1 MFYWTAF
8 HHRFLTPTWYQT
20 SMAMITATRIKDIK
34 LRYRFHERNSSRSRL
49 QDSGSD
55 ASICCCSWIWFFL
68 RSTAHSCGEARP
80 LAIIDGC
87 TVDGGLGGA
96 DSAGCCCRL
105 QNRMYLHKFVVALFS
120 SMQNAPIH
128 QHGKNRK
135 PNRNK
140 SDWVW
145 NTGGEGSGDAMPGDA
160 SKTLFREWGYCE
172 TNPVTVNIDEVV
184 ERVTEEMVG
193 NARRKSDNVLLVVLV
208 VGGQDVGW
216 DPSSSTSM
224 FIACFLCWCAV
235 SGYVRRRHDSCR
247 INIRLLNAD
256 HRRLICCGCCCC
268 CCSPRSICNM
278 QSKKEVRRKE
288 KEWKWLYIFFLLLFF
303 PCNRFHF
310 GSNTFFLSHRIPTIN
325 STFLFILCAFCLFP
339 PYINELVS
347 QQTWRQRWKIVRF
360 NLLIVPYWWFSLAAH
375 RLWIRFWQWD
385 IIYLF
390 SLQWGIDI
398 LFDLRSQGVRMPH
411 LDNLSLLY
419 SIEKCHR

>member
-8 HHRFLTPTWYQT
+8 HHLFLTPTWYQT

-55 ASICCCSWIWFFL
+55 TSICCCSWIWFFL

-216 DPSSSTSM
+216 DPSPSTSM
-224 FIACFLCWCAV
+224 SIACFFCWCAV

-256 HRRLICCGCCCC
+256 HRRLICCDCCC

-303 PCNRFHF
+303 PLQSFSFRFKYLFPFSSH
-310 GSNTFFLSHRIPTIN
+310 SNNKLNVPLHSLCFLPFSAVHQWTRLTANMTAALKDSKIQFADCPILMIQSCRTQVVD
-325 STFLFILCAFCLFP
+325 TFL
-339 PYINELVS
+339 
-347 QQTWRQRWKIVRF
+347 TMR
-360 NLLIVPYWWFSLAAH
+360 H
-375 RLWIRFWQWD
+375 
-385 IIYLF
+385 
-390 SLQWGIDI
+390 
-398 LFDLRSQGVRMPH
+398 H
-411 LDNLSLLY
+411 LP
-419 SIEKCHR
+419 I